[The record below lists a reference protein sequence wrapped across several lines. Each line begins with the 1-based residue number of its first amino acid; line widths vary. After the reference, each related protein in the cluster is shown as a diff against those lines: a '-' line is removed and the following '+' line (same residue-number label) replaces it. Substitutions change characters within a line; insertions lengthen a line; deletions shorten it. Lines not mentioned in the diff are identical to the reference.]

1 MSNTYK
7 YINLDYLFEL
17 TEGSQEFIDEMIT
30 IFINQVPEFILEL
43 NTLYN
48 NKDYTELSKT
58 AHKAKSSVSVVGMN
72 ELADNLKTLEML
84 AKEGKSPEKYKEI
97 IDSFEFNCNSA
108 CEELK
113 YYLQTVEN
121 RWLNNY

>member
-17 TEGSQEFIDEMIT
+17 TEGSQEFIDEMIN
-30 IFINQVPEFILEL
+30 IFINQVPEFIVEL
-43 NTLYN
+43 KTLYN
-48 NKDYTELSKT
+48 NKDYTELSKA
-58 AHKAKSSVSVVGMN
+58 AHKAKSSVSIVGMN
-72 ELADNLKTLEML
+72 QLADNLKTLEML
-84 AKEGKSPEKYKEI
+84 AKEGISPERYKDI

-121 RWLNNY
+121 R